1 MPGLGVRSGRLFVAA
16 LAAAVACCW
25 AAGGRAAP
33 PLFLLSGGGFGHGV
47 GMSQYGA
54 EGFALHG
61 YTYRHIL
68 AHYYP
73 GTRLSRVGNPTVRVQ
88 LLSGPSRVDIGSSSP
103 FRIIGARGHSFVLPA
118 GVQGVTN
125 WFSVLVHRKR
135 RPAHYPLRFEPGK
148 SPLTVNGAAYRGSL
162 TVEKG
167 LTVVNTVPIE
177 SYLRGVVPAE
187 MPSHW
192 LQQALRA
199 QAVAARSYALASR
212 QPLDADTRSQMYLGI
227 GAEQPS
233 TDAAVAGTAG
243 RVLTW
248 HDRVAT
254 TYFSSTSGGRTA
266 ANEDAWPGSKP
277 VPYLRSVIDPYD
289 TISPYHRWRPQLLSA
304 ARLASRLRVGRVDD
318 VEVASA
324 RSGWARAVRVRTAVG
339 VRTFGAGEFANRL
352 GLRSQSFRI
361 GVLQLQAPRS
371 TTVYGRHVALQGLV
385 RGLEARLQ
393 ARRPGGA
400 WHNAVQGLVVRPL
413 RTTEYRLAADGVA
426 TAPVRI
432 DVSPAL
438 VVQRSQRALSGRVAP
453 AIGGLHLAVQRLL
466 RGNWLTIRS
475 AQVSTQGAFRLDRGL
490 PSGTYRVK
498 TAATGELLAG
508 ASAPIRVP

>member
-1 MPGLGVRSGRLFVAA
+1 
-16 LAAAVACCW
+16 
-25 AAGGRAAP
+25 
-33 PLFLLSGGGFGHGV
+33 
-47 GMSQYGA
+47 MSQYGA

-73 GTRLSRVGNPTVRVQ
+73 GTRLSRVPNRDVRVR
-88 LLSGPSRVDIGSSSP
+88 LLSGRSRVVIGSSSP
-103 FRIIGARGHSFVLPA
+103 FRVIGGRGHSFVLPA
-118 GVQGVTN
+118 GEQGVTN
-125 WFSVLVHRKR
+125 WFSVLVHGKR

-162 TVEKG
+162 IVEKG
-167 LTVVNTVPIE
+167 LTVVSAVPIE

-192 LQQALRA
+192 LQQALRT

-212 QPLDADTRSQMYLGI
+212 QPLYPDMRSQMYLGI

-233 TDAAVAGTAG
+233 TDTAVARTAG
-243 RVLTW
+243 QVLTW
-248 HDRVAT
+248 HERAAT

-266 ANEDAWPGSKP
+266 ANEDAWPGTKP
-277 VPYLRSVIDPYD
+277 VPYLRSVVDPYD

-304 ARLASRLRVGRVDD
+304 ARLGSRLRVGPVDD
-318 VEVASA
+318 VEVTSA
-324 RSGWARAVRVRTAVG
+324 LSGWARAVQVRTPAG
-339 VRTFGAGEFANRL
+339 MRTFGATEFANRL
-352 GLRSQSFRI
+352 GLRSRLFRV
-361 GVLQLQAPRS
+361 GVLQLQTPRS
-371 TTVYGRHVALQGLV
+371 TTVYGRHVVLHGLV

-393 ARRPGGA
+393 ARRPGGS
-400 WHNAVQGLVVRPL
+400 WHNASPGLVVRPL

-438 VVQRSQRALSGRVAP
+438 LVQRRQRALSGRVAP

-475 AQVSTQGAFRLDRGL
+475 ANVSTQGAFRIDRGL
-490 PSGTYRVK
+490 PTGTYRVK